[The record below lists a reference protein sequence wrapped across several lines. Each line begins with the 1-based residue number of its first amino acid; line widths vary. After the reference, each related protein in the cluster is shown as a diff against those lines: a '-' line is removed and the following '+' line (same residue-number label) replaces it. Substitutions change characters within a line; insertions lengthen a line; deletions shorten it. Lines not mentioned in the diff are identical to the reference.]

1 MGHIDEAIVE
11 GLNAHKK
18 GSYGNIEDGFYV
30 KEEKI
35 TFKRV
40 SLFDGRMSVMMP
52 ETFIDLPQ
60 AIVKLK
66 YPSEQR
72 PKIIK
77 STKDGGTNLTFNLVD
92 EVSLLEEDV
101 TYLTDSMK
109 NGLKAVNPALNIGE
123 EGIMEVAD
131 TTLSWFEFQN
141 NAFDG
146 VIYNLMYC
154 LPVDGKMMH
163 GIFNCLIQDKEAW
176 REVAFAIMQTIQD
189 ETRQQ

>member
-1 MGHIDEAIVE
+1 MGHIDESIVE

-92 EVSLLEEDV
+92 EVTLLEEDV

-131 TTLSWFEFQN
+131 ATLSWFEF
-141 NAFDG
+141 
-146 VIYNLMYC
+146 
-154 LPVDGKMMH
+154 P
-163 GIFNCLIQDKEAW
+163 
-176 REVAFAIMQTIQD
+176 
-189 ETRQQ
+189 TRLSHSLRAHLV